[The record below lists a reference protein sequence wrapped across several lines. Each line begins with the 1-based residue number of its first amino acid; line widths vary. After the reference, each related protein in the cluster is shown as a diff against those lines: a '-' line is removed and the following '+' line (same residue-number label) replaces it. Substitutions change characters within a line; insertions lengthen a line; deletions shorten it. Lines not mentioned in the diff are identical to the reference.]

1 MFSPKRKA
9 CLSAFCFCLGAS
21 AAPALAQSD
30 LVFESPEARL
40 EVSVARIEPVF
51 MHGRPSVQFAL
62 DDPSSEAFAKLT
74 GEMVGRKL
82 AVSLCDHVLVKVV
95 VQERLEGR
103 GIINL
108 PTIEAAIAVADVIQG
123 TAECP
128 TLAAHF
134 HE

>member
-1 MFSPKRKA
+1 M
-9 CLSAFCFCLGAS
+9 
-21 AAPALAQSD
+21 
-30 LVFESPEARL
+30 
-40 EVSVARIEPVF
+40 
-51 MHGRPSVQFAL
+51 
-62 DDPSSEAFAKLT
+62 LT